1 VIYESA
7 YWKGDLLRRSSIL
20 RNYLV
25 QRRWPEA
32 SFAKCEQTVMV
43 GFYSIRKLIEAT
55 KLTDVLTKTPVPLVR
70 YPSKGRPVTR
80 INRHE
85 VGELYDFNS
94 SEKLNL
100 SLVEL
105 CHQFIHSYVFVPVL
119 REEGGL
125 SAFWLASDRQ
135 RSRAILEI
143 GARRVISIFE
153 KVGKDETRSTRMEF
167 DDSIRDYRVHNT

>member
-55 KLTDVLTKTPVPLVR
+55 KLTDVLTKTPVQLVR

-105 CHQFIHSYVFVPVL
+105 CHQFIHRLRFRSCAQGRRGTFCVL
-119 REEGGL
+119 ARL
-125 SAFWLASDRQ
+125 
-135 RSRAILEI
+135 RSPTIE
-143 GARRVISIFE
+143 SH
-153 KVGKDETRSTRMEF
+153 
-167 DDSIRDYRVHNT
+167 IRDWSEKSDQHFREGWQGRNALNTNGV